1 MNWCTA
7 CGCLLIGYDP
17 QSQISTYPEFPQHQT
32 RYGDVSYTA
41 GCTYDENSHLG
52 LCFPV
57 QYPKLSTGPSH
68 SSGEITRH
76 PPKNCNQFSFPL
88 AYGDN
93 GIQMIDSF
101 STPDSRYSRSFGR
114 DPNLHSMNIQDFRQL
129 RQRHAAVRSGGLN
142 SVDDSTVAVSK
153 NKSETAST
161 STSVLPSNACSGPQN
176 KEEVTSNCEEPVES
190 DEVKEVEYSLEESS
204 SHDAQNWLSLPTE
217 LWFLVVNAL
226 DYADRATLARTCR
239 RLHTIVSD
247 RHFWRVIRLD
257 RYRHL
262 TDAGLAAIGRKR
274 PQELHLIYCR
284 GDSVTT
290 KGVRQLFSS
299 CGKSLQRLSFIGCSK
314 GAFQGDSILLISALY
329 CKNLSHI
336 DASYAHTVRDQTIR
350 AVAEASVALKSV
362 QLNGAQNIS
371 NSAIEHLVRYH
382 KSSLERLELFG
393 CFRLNSKIFTT
404 LGECHGLKALAFGFL
419 HHLSSTG
426 LLELVSKL
434 PLLASL
440 DLRGTQKLVTDVSL
454 TRLATKCP
462 FLEEIVLANMSS
474 ITKEDGVVTML
485 HGLPRLRVLD
495 LCGLSVVGD
504 DTLQALAASCPLLE
518 ELDVSCTSVTEK
530 GLLHLA
536 NAPARNLKSL
546 RISFCDH
553 ITKDAL
559 ENVVAACP
567 RLTQIALYGFS
578 WIDRWNFLFNI
589 RPNLVIQAETQ
600 TLTAA
605 SVQLEGEKAQS

>member
-1 MNWCTA
+1 MT
-7 CGCLLIGYDP
+7 
-17 QSQISTYPEFPQHQT
+17 
-32 RYGDVSYTA
+32 
-41 GCTYDENSHLG
+41 
-52 LCFPV
+52 
-57 QYPKLSTGPSH
+57 
-68 SSGEITRH
+68 SS
-76 PPKNCNQFSFPL
+76 PL
-88 AYGDN
+88 AYLYPQQASDR
-93 GIQMIDSF
+93 IWTTLTDSHPITLRTLHVQQPSALRCASSDELQM
-101 STPDSRYSRSFGR
+101 GQ
-114 DPNLHSMNIQDFRQL
+114 PNLPSRNLPRRRRRVNGKQKASRWDRPAFRNNQGHSRTTNRIDDP
-129 RQRHAAVRSGGLN
+129 N
-142 SVDDSTVAVSK
+142 SVDSSTVAVSMNE
-153 NKSETAST
+153 NKTAST
-161 STSVLPSNACSGPQN
+161 LTSSLPSTACSDSQK
-176 KEEVTSNCEEPVES
+176 KEEVMSNRKETAKTDGVEEFEHTP
-190 DEVKEVEYSLEESS
+190 EESCAN
-204 SHDAQNWLSLPTE
+204 DARNWLSLPTE
-217 LWFLVVNAL
+217 LWYLVINAL
-226 DYADRATLARTCR
+226 DYCDRATLARTCR

-247 RHFWRVIRLD
+247 RHLWRVIRLD

-350 AVAEASVALKSV
+350 AVAEAAVALKSV

-504 DTLQALAASCPLLE
+504 DTLQALAVSCPLLE

-567 RLTQIALYGFS
+567 RLTRIALYGFS

-605 SVQLEGEKAQS
+605 TVEPDGEKAQS